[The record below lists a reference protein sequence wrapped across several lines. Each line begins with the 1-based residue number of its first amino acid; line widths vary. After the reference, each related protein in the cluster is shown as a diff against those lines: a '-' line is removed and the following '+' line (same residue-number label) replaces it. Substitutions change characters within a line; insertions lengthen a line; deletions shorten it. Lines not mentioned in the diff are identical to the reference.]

1 MIEPVFQLIRVRAGR
16 KSKASKSFILIRLL
30 DVGICDLK
38 KPALAPGGV
47 KVSKLSPTAQWYSD
61 PNMPSNGCGR

>member
-1 MIEPVFQLIRVRAGR
+1 MIEPVFQLIRVRADR

-47 KVSKLSPTAQWYSD
+47 KVSKLSPTAQ
-61 PNMPSNGCGR
+61 